1 MNFSTHT
8 IGDASDI
15 KERFGSENTAI
26 RPVKLLNVLC
36 FNDTG
41 AEGDGGA
48 LYLQVHEIAPG
59 PAGAVAPIDTS
70 VPKFSFPVFS
80 KTGGMLGQQVDLTG
94 VYCCWSTTE
103 ATKTLVAANSGS
115 IIIVLKA

>member
-1 MNFSTHT
+1 MHEHS
-8 IGDASDI
+8 IGTAADV
-15 KERFGSENTAI
+15 KERFGSENGAI
-26 RPVKLLNVLC
+26 RPEKVRNIVA
-36 FNDTG
+36 FNNTG
-41 AEGDGGA
+41 AVGDGGA

-59 PAGAVAPIDTS
+59 AAGAVAPADGQ

-103 ATKTLVAANSGS
+103 ATKTLVGANSGS
-115 IIIVLKA
+115 IIIVVKA